1 MTHNCALIP
10 RRYRC
15 CAGPYRRRVLLVGRV
30 PLDDVLARLAAL
42 RPVFHSEA
50 DLQQAFAWEAR
61 VLDPS
66 LRVRLETRP
75 EPDVR
80 LDLLLTAEDGRQ
92 TAVELKY
99 LVRLWHGEVAGER
112 FELKNQGAQDI
123 RAYDVVKDIVR
134 VERFVAGRPG
144 MNGAVLCL
152 ANDSSYWRAPRHG
165 RETNAH
171 AFRLH
176 EGTALQGSRAWGP
189 LTGPGSS
196 KGRKEPLILRGRY
209 GMQWMPYSNL
219 PGAGGEFRSLVVP
232 IDPLV

>member
-1 MTHNCALIP
+1 MRL
-10 RRYRC
+10 YRE
-15 CAGPYRRRVLLVGRV
+15 AVLLAGRV
-30 PLDDVLARLAAL
+30 PLDDVLARLASL

-50 DLQQAFAWEAR
+50 DFQQAFAWEAR

-75 EPDVR
+75 EPGVR
-80 LDLLLTAEDGRQ
+80 LDLLLAGEDGRQ

-144 MNGAVLCL
+144 SNGVVVCL
-152 ANDSSYWRAPRHG
+152 ANDASYWRAPGHG

-171 AFRLH
+171 AFRIH
-176 EGTALQGSRAWGP
+176 EGTVLAGSRAWGP
-189 LTGPGSS
+189 MTGAGSS
-196 KGRKEPLILRGRY
+196 KGREEPLALSGTYR
-209 GMQWMPYSNL
+209 MAWSDYSAL
-219 PGAGGEFRSLVVP
+219 PGSNGVFRSLVVEVP
-232 IDPLV
+232 GG

>member
-1 MTHNCALIP
+1 M
-10 RRYRC
+10 
-15 CAGPYRRRVLLVGRV
+15 
-30 PLDDVLARLAAL
+30 
-42 RPVFHSEA
+42 FHSEA
-50 DLQQAFAWEAR
+50 DFQQAFAWEAR

-75 EPDVR
+75 EPGVR
-80 LDLLLTAEDGRQ
+80 LDLLLAGEDGRQ

-144 MNGAVLCL
+144 SNGVVVCL
-152 ANDSSYWRAPRHG
+152 ANDASYWRAPGHG

-171 AFRLH
+171 AFRIH
-176 EGTALQGSRAWGP
+176 EGTVLAGSRAWGP
-189 LTGPGSS
+189 MTGAGSS
-196 KGRKEPLILRGRY
+196 KGREEPLALSGTYR
-209 GMQWMPYSNL
+209 MAWSDYSAL
-219 PGAGGEFRSLVVP
+219 PGSNGVFRSLVVEVP
-232 IDPLV
+232 GG